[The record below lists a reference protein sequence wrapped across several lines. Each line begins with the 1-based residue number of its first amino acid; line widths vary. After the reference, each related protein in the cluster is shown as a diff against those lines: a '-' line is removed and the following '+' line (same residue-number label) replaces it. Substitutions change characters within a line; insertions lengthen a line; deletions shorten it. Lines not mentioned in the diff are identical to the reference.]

1 MCLSVCHEKW
11 SLPTSERWRREVSR
25 LLGRSWPSDDDDDDG
40 VGDYDGADDEGG
52 GDWGSE
58 VEVLK

>member
-1 MCLSVCHEKW
+1 MI
-11 SLPTSERWRREVSR
+11 TSHFRAEHRRREVSR
-25 LLGRSWPSDDDDDDG
+25 PLGRSWPSHDDDDDDG
-40 VGDYDGADDEGG
+40 VGDYDGAGDEGG